1 MKPTKTVK
9 KVVKKKT
16 KLKEKVENGA
26 AAGECE
32 NGPEAAASATV
43 ITDKDESPA
52 SANGVDSSPS
62 PPLCDESDS
71 KSVENGVEPI
81 SNGHNGNEAAEVL
94 CKAAEVNGVA
104 SEVNGEAST
113 TSGKDDTRQ
122 IGENDNEGVKSN
134 GISDNNVEQGKLS
147 LIESLNDFVVIV
159 VILPQL
165 LHPPKLHRLHRLPHQ
180 HRRLRHLHRLRHLL
194 RHRQPVRL
202 GSAASVRPLHPRRN
216 PPLQRPSSTGRR
228 GKMSYPVIGTFQ
240 TFGLTQP
247 LVHFL

>member
-16 KLKEKVENGA
+16 KLKEKVENGS

-43 ITDKDESPA
+43 ITDENESPA
-52 SANGVDSSPS
+52 AANGVDSSPS

-104 SEVNGEAST
+104 SEVNGVASEVNGEAST
-113 TSGKDDTRQ
+113 TSGEDDTRQ

-147 LIESLNDFVVIV
+147 L
-159 VILPQL
+159 
-165 LHPPKLHRLHRLPHQ
+165 
-180 HRRLRHLHRLRHLL
+180 
-194 RHRQPVRL
+194 
-202 GSAASVRPLHPRRN
+202 
-216 PPLQRPSSTGRR
+216 
-228 GKMSYPVIGTFQ
+228 
-240 TFGLTQP
+240 
-247 LVHFL
+247 